1 MPILACPL
9 CLSDDTFRFFTDK
22 NRDYDHCHNCQLVFV
37 PANQHLS
44 CDAEKAI
51 YDYHQNQMDDVGY
64 RQFLS
69 RLATPMQ
76 DRLTVSANGLDYG
89 CGPGPLLAK
98 LFTEQGHHMQ
108 IFDPYYAPNMDVLQ
122 EHYDFVT
129 CTEVI
134 EHFRQPNLEL
144 HKLFGLLKPY
154 GILGIMTKLVID
166 ADAFSRWHYKNDLTH
181 VSFFSRDTLKWLAI
195 KYQCRLDI
203 LGNDVIIFT
212 RNH

>member
-9 CLSDDTFRFFTDK
+9 CLSDNTFRFFTDK
-22 NRDYDHCHNCQLVFV
+22 NRDYDRCQNCQLVFV
-37 PANQHLS
+37 PACQHLS
-44 CDAEKAI
+44 YDAENAI
-51 YDYHQNQMDDVGY
+51 YDYHQNQIDDAGY

-69 RLATPMQ
+69 RLAKPML
-76 DRLTVSANGLDYG
+76 DRIDMPANGLDYG
-89 CGPGPLLAK
+89 CGPGPLLAQ
-98 LFTEQGHHMQ
+98 LFAEQGHYMQ
-108 IFDPYYAPNMDVLQ
+108 IFDPYYAPNKQVLQ
-122 EHYDFVT
+122 ERYDFVT

-144 HKLFGLLKPY
+144 HKLFALLKPK

-181 VSFFSRDTLKWLAI
+181 VSFFSRDTLQWLAI

>member
-1 MPILACPL
+1 MPIHTCPL

-22 NRDYDHCHNCQLVFV
+22 KRDYYRCHNCQLVFV
-37 PANQHLS
+37 PTNQHLS
-44 CDAEKAI
+44 NNAEKAI
-51 YDYHQNQMDDVGY
+51 YDYHQNQIDDAGY

-69 RLATPMQ
+69 RLVIPML
-76 DRLTVSANGLDYG
+76 DRLTVPANGLDYG
-89 CGPGPLLAK
+89 CGPGPLLAR
-98 LFTEQGHHMQ
+98 LFTEQGHHME
-108 IFDPYYAPNMDVLQ
+108 IFDPYYAPNKDILL

-144 HKLFGLLKPY
+144 HKLFALLKPD

-166 ADAFSRWHYKNDLTH
+166 AEAFSRWHYKNDSTH
-181 VSFFSRDTLKWLAI
+181 ISFFCRDTLQWLAT